1 MAGASRLANPER
13 GIEGPDSTEGD
24 GKVKGWAT
32 SMTMFDMAA

>member
-24 GKVKGWAT
+24 GKVGNIY
-32 SMTMFDMAA
+32 DHV